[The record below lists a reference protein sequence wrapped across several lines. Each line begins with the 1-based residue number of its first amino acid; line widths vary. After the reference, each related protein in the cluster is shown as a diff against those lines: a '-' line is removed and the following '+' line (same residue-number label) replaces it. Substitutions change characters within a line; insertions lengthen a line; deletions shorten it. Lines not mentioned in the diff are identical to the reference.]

1 MDWQL
6 QLISIYVFICNQY
19 KGLEGYCMRHSNYAD
34 LRFSDEEALTIYLFG
49 IVDGRKTI
57 KEIYDYTDRHLRE
70 FFPQLPGYK
79 AYDARINQLCDV
91 FVPLIECIQQQ
102 ANCEMPESIVNLTDA
117 MPIVMAQRGRR
128 FHAKVAP
135 ELATANGYCATKK
148 MHYYGVKLHIVAA
161 QRKGML
167 PLPHS
172 IGLTDAGMHDRRAF
186 EQIEPELQHDTFA
199 DKAYQIEASPVLE
212 RPNYSLYTPPKKQKG
227 QQFLDA
233 ADSLL
238 STAISK
244 VRQPVDDKRSADAVQ
259 LRSNKAIPI

>member
-161 QRKGML
+161 QEK
-167 PLPHS
+167 
-172 IGLTDAGMHDRRAF
+172 
-186 EQIEPELQHDTFA
+186 
-199 DKAYQIEASPVLE
+199 
-212 RPNYSLYTPPKKQKG
+212 
-227 QQFLDA
+227 DA
-233 ADSLL
+233 AIAS
-238 STAISK
+238 
-244 VRQPVDDKRSADAVQ
+244 
-259 LRSNKAIPI
+259 